1 MKKGAASAKKKRNN
15 LCMTGKL
22 GQKPNLEKREFRND
36 FPIRNCHSTLFTQY
50 IKVGDYNAL
59 TT

>member
-1 MKKGAASAKKKRNN
+1 
-15 LCMTGKL
+15 MTGKL
-22 GQKPNLEKREFRND
+22 GQKPNLEKGKNFAMI